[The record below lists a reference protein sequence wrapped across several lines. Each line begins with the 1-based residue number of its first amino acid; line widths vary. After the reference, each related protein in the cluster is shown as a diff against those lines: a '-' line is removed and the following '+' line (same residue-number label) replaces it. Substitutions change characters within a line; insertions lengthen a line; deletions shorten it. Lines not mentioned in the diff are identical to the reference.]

1 MGSEVTV
8 TAANFDE
15 EVLGS
20 SVPVLVDFWAEWC
33 VPCKMVG
40 PIIEEIAG
48 EYEGKLKVAKVN
60 VDEEGDLASKY
71 NIISIPTI
79 VVFNKGE
86 LANQQVGA
94 GSKEALE
101 GLFKDLL

>member
-1 MGSEVTV
+1 MRSL
-8 TAANFDE
+8 N
-15 EVLGS
+15 L
-20 SVPVLVDFWAEWC
+20 
-33 VPCKMVG
+33 
-40 PIIEEIAG
+40 
-48 EYEGKLKVAKVN
+48 LKN
-60 VDEEGDLASKY
+60 TELHP
-71 NIISIPTI
+71 ISIPTI

>member
-1 MGSEVTV
+1 MESEVTV

-20 SVPVLVDFWAEWC
+20 SVPVLVDFWAGWC
-33 VPCKMVG
+33 VPCKMVA
-40 PIIEEIAG
+40 PIIEEIAR

-60 VDEEGDLASKY
+60 VDEAGDLAAKY

-86 LANQQVGA
+86 PVHQQVGA
-94 GSKEALE
+94 GSREALE